1 MTTGLGYAFRV
12 LSKDFGFAAI
22 ATLTLALGIGANTAI
37 FTVVNALLLRP
48 LPYEHSDRLMTL
60 YASNPKRALGRGSF
74 SLGRLEQLR
83 SESQSFSD
91 AAGYASESF
100 NLTGS
105 DEPEQLPAARVS
117 WNFLRTLGV
126 RPMLGRDFL
135 SQEDKEGGQPVVLLG
150 YSLWQRRFGANP
162 NVVGTSITLDSV
174 SYTIIGVL
182 PAGLDQPAPRLDLLA
197 TNLAAFSRFT
207 REQIR
212 VGGGYIYAITR
223 LKNGLNIRQAQA
235 EMDVLTRQYLQLN
248 AGKIDADP
256 DAKMLVETLRESL
269 VVNVK
274 PALLVLCAAVCAVL
288 LIACANVASLLLARA
303 TGRRKEFA
311 VRAALGASRRDLIR
325 QLLTESFVLALMGGA
340 LGLLIA
346 SAGTR
351 LLARL
356 TQINLPRVEEIH
368 VDWQTLV
375 FTLAISI
382 LTGVFFGLIPSLQV
396 SKPDLNVIL
405 RESGR
410 GTAGGL
416 RRNRVRSFL
425 VVGQVAL
432 SMMLLIGAS
441 LLIRS
446 FFELGRVDPGFD
458 PRGVLTMQVTLPAA
472 RYPTDS
478 RKNIFFRNAL
488 TKISSIPRVHS
499 ASAALSLPLN
509 GRVMVPI
516 LISGESPIPF
526 GKRPLVFWQS
536 ITPDYFRTIQARLV
550 RGRAFSEHDNES
562 AGGVAIVNETMA
574 RRFWPNQ
581 DPIGKQMIVARAE
594 LRTQV
599 VGVVADVRT
608 AGLDSEARGELY
620 TPYDQR
626 PWPSMILVVRTSG
639 DPMLI
644 SNAVRKQILQVD
656 ADLPVTSIRTLEDIV
671 ADSFGQRRLTLWL
684 FGAFAATALVLAAI
698 GIYGLLAY
706 SVEQRRQ
713 EMGIRQALGAR
724 QGDILGLVL
733 RQGLGLALAGVA
745 IGLAGAVALTRL
757 LSTLLFHVSPTDPAT
772 FAAMAVLF
780 VSVAAMA
787 SYLPARRALDVDPLV
802 AMRE

>member
-1 MTTGLGYAFRV
+1 MITGLRYAFRV
-12 LSKDFGFAAI
+12 LSKDLGFTVVAA
-22 ATLTLALGIGANTAI
+22 LTLALGIGANTAI

-48 LPYEHSDRLMTL
+48 LPYENSERLMML
-60 YASNPKRALGRGSF
+60 YGSNPKRAAGRGSF
-74 SLGRLEQLR
+74 SLGRLQQLS
-83 SESQSFSD
+83 SESQSFTD
-91 AAGYASESF
+91 VAGYCTDNF

-105 DEPEQLPAARVS
+105 DEPEQLPGARVS
-117 WNFLRTLGV
+117 SNFLRTLGL
-126 RPMLGRDFL
+126 RPILGRDFL
-135 SQEDKEGGQPVVLLG
+135 PQEDKEGGQPVVLLG

-162 NVVGTSITLDSV
+162 NVVGSPVTLDSTA
-174 SYTIIGVL
+174 YTIIGVL
-182 PAGLDQPAPRLDLLA
+182 PAALDQPGPSLDLLA
-197 TNLAAFSRFT
+197 TNLSAFSRFT

-212 VGGGYIYAITR
+212 VGGGYIYAIAR
-223 LKNGLNIRQAQA
+223 LKPGLNIRQAQA
-235 EMDVLTRQYLQLN
+235 EMDILARQYLQAN
-248 AGKIDADP
+248 SGTVDADP
-256 DAKMLVETLRESL
+256 DSRLTVGTLQDYVVEDVRQ
-269 VVNVK
+269 
-274 PALLVLCAAVCAVL
+274 ALLVLCAAVGAVL

-311 VRAALGASRRDLIR
+311 VRAALGASRGDLIR
-325 QLLTESFVLALMGGA
+325 QLLTESLLLAFVGGA

-351 LLARL
+351 LLARI
-356 TQINLPRVEEIH
+356 TQANLPRVQEINI
-368 VDWQTLV
+368 DWQTLV

-410 GTAGGL
+410 GAAGGL

-446 FFELGRVDPGFD
+446 FVELGRVDPGFD
-458 PRGVLTMQVTLPAA
+458 PRGILTMQVALPAA
-472 RYPTDS
+472 KYPTDS
-478 RKNIFFRNAL
+478 RKNIFFREAL
-488 TKISSIPRVHS
+488 AKISAIPGVSS

-509 GRVMVPI
+509 GRVLVPI

-526 GKRPLVFWQS
+526 GQRPTVFWQS
-536 ITPDYFRTIQARLV
+536 ITPDYFRTIQARLL
-550 RGRAFSEHDNES
+550 RGRAFNEHDNES
-562 AGGVAIVNETMA
+562 AAGVVIVNETMA
-574 RRFWPNQ
+574 RRYWPNQ
-581 DPIGKQMIVARAE
+581 NPIGKQMIVARAE
-594 LRTQV
+594 LHVQV
-599 VGVVADVRT
+599 VGVVADVKP

-626 PWPSMILVVRTSG
+626 SWPFMAIAVRTSG

-644 SNAVRKQILQVD
+644 STAVRKQIAQVD
-656 ADLPVTSIRTLEDIV
+656 PDLPVTSIRTLEDIV
-671 ADSFGQRRLTLWL
+671 ANSFGQKRLTLWL
-684 FGAFAATALVLAAI
+684 FGAFAVTALVLAAI

-724 QGDILGLVL
+724 QGDILALVL

-745 IGLAGAVALTRL
+745 MGLLGAAALTRM
-757 LSTLLFHVSPTDPAT
+757 LSSLLFHVSPTDPVS
-772 FAAMAVLF
+772 FAAVAVLF
-780 VSVAAMA
+780 VSVAALA
-787 SYLPARRALDVDPLV
+787 SYLPARRALDVDPLI

>member
-12 LSKDFGFAAI
+12 LSKDFGFATI

-60 YASNPKRALGRGSF
+60 YASNPKRAVGRGSF
-74 SLGRLEQLR
+74 SLGRLDQLR
-83 SESQSFSD
+83 SESQSFTD
-91 AAGYASESF
+91 LAGFSSETF

-105 DEPEQLPAARVS
+105 DEPEQLPGARVS
-117 WNFLRTLGV
+117 SNFLRTLGV
-126 RPMLGRDFL
+126 QPILGRDFL
-135 SQEDKEGGQPVVLLG
+135 PQEDKEGGQPVALLG

-162 NVVGTSITLDSV
+162 DVVGTSITLDSTA
-174 SYTIIGVL
+174 YTVIGVL
-182 PAGLDQPAPRLDLLA
+182 PAALDQPAPSLDLLA

-212 VGGGYIYAITR
+212 VGGGYLYAIAR
-223 LKNGLNIRQAQA
+223 LKPGLNIRQAQA
-235 EMDVLTRQYLQLN
+235 EMDVLTRHYLQLN
-248 AGKIDADP
+248 PGKIDADP
-256 DAKMLVETLRESL
+256 DASMLMDTLQESL
-269 VVNVK
+269 VQNVRTE
-274 PALLVLCAAVCAVL
+274 LLVLCAAVGVVL

-311 VRAALGASRRDLIR
+311 VRAALGASRRNLIH
-325 QLLTESFVLALMGGA
+325 QLLNESLLLALAGGA

-351 LLARL
+351 LLARA
-356 TQINLPRVEEIH
+356 TQIGLPRVQEIH
-368 VDWQTLV
+368 IDWQTLA
-375 FTLAISI
+375 FTFAISI

-396 SKPDLNVIL
+396 SKPDINVIL

-410 GTAGGL
+410 GTAGSL
-416 RRNRVRSFL
+416 RRNRARSFL

-446 FFELGRVDPGFD
+446 FFELGRVDPGFN

-472 RYPTDS
+472 KYPTDS
-478 RKNIFFRNAL
+478 RKNLFFRDAL
-488 TKISSIPRVHS
+488 AKISAIPSVHS

-509 GRVMVPI
+509 GRVLVPI

-526 GKRPLVFWQS
+526 GKRPLVYWQS
-536 ITPDYFRTIQARLV
+536 ITPDYFRTIQARLL

-562 AGGVAIVNETMA
+562 AAGVVIVNETMA
-574 RRFWPNQ
+574 QRFWPNQ
-581 DPIGKQMIVARAE
+581 DPIGRQLIVARAE
-594 LRTQV
+594 LHVQV
-599 VGVVADVRT
+599 VGVVADVRP

-626 PWPSMILVVRTSG
+626 SWPSMTLLVRTSG

-644 SNAVRKQILQVD
+644 SSAVRKQIVQVD
-656 ADLPVTSIRTLEDIV
+656 PDLPVTSIRTLENIV
-671 ADSFGQRRLTLWL
+671 GDSFGQRRLTLWL
-684 FGAFAATALVLAAI
+684 FGSFAATALLLAAI

-724 QGDILGLVL
+724 QGDILALVL
-733 RQGLGLALAGVA
+733 RQGLGLALAGVVV
-745 IGLAGAVALTRL
+745 GLAGAAALTRL

-772 FAAMAVLF
+772 FGAMAVLF